1 MKKPL
6 LTLASLL
13 LTPLLALHAAVK
25 PNNLFS
31 DNAVLQQGK

>member
-1 MKKPL
+1 MKHSL
-6 LTLASLL
+6 LSLISLL